1 MSRAWS
7 ASGEAEAAA
16 ASLEALATVPRF
28 RYTPRPA
35 RSGTLTEWLIRRCCS
50 MVVAFMAKGEQ
61 ETIRES
67 FAALE
72 AGGVSGER
80 VATLKKAY
88 CV

>member
-1 MSRAWS
+1 MADCL
-7 ASGEAEAAA
+7 
-16 ASLEALATVPRF
+16 SL
-28 RYTPRPA
+28 Y
-35 RSGTLTEWLIRRCCS
+35 S

>member
-1 MSRAWS
+1 MNMKEIRSLFP
-7 ASGEAEAAA
+7 GAEAQIYFDVGVRGLLSTPVREAVDRY
-16 ASLEALATVPRF
+16 LEARMM
-28 RYTPRPA
+28 
-35 RSGTLTEWLIRRCCS
+35 GTGDKAELIGF
-50 MVVAFMAKGEQ
+50 AEGA
-61 ETIRES
+61 RES